1 MDKSA
6 VSLLTTSLQVLWPL
20 LAILW
25 FLGLFFQ
32 FLMIANRKPDVKV
45 FDQRLMYNPFNIQ
58 FYGDQYLT
66 LKGLKWRNLSW
77 ICYGVFA
84 GILVLIFAVYYY
96 IRKPAA

>member
-32 FLMIANRKPDVKV
+32 FLMIRNRKPGVKV
-45 FDQRLMYNPFNIQ
+45 FDQRLTYNPFNVQ
-58 FYGDQYLT
+58 FFGAEFLT

-77 ICYGVFA
+77 ICYGAFA
-84 GILVLIFAVYYY
+84 GILILIFGVYYY
-96 IRKPAA
+96 LKDPAA

>member
-1 MDKSA
+1 MDTSA
-6 VSLLTTSLQVLWPL
+6 VSLLTNSLQVLWPL

-32 FLMIANRKPDVKV
+32 FLMIANRKPEVKL

-58 FYGDQYLT
+58 FYGAEYLT
-66 LKGLKWRNLSW
+66 LNGLKWRNLSW

-84 GILVLIFAVYYY
+84 GILATIFAVYYS
-96 IRKPAA
+96 IKKA

>member
-1 MDKSA
+1 MDTSA
-6 VSLLTTSLQVLWPL
+6 ISLLTTSLQVLWPL
-20 LAILW
+20 LASLW

-32 FLMIANRKPDVKV
+32 FLMIANRKPGVKF

-77 ICYGVFA
+77 ICYGAFV
-84 GILVLIFAVYYY
+84 GILILIFGVYYY
-96 IRKPAA
+96 SKKPAA

>member
-6 VSLLTTSLQVLWPL
+6 ISLLTTSLQVLWPL

-25 FLGLFFQ
+25 FLGLFSQ
-32 FLMIANRKPDVKV
+32 FLMIANRKPGVKF

-77 ICYGVFA
+77 LYYGAFA
-84 GILVLIFAVYYY
+84 GILVLIFGVYYY
-96 IRKPAA
+96 LKNPAA